1 MQVAILLV
9 LTVSIA
15 QAGDVVFISDVALD
29 PGDNIT
35 IHIMIYDATGVAA
48 VGLNLSYDP
57 RVVNLTDAHQGDF
70 TKFFGFGNRNVT
82 DGWTMI
88 NTYIT
93 GRDLTGDLKV
103 ADVTLVAVG
112 KSGDASPLNIEILA
126 MADQNGTNLPGTTRN
141 GTFRI
146 LVPAPASTIP
156 TTSTTTSTTLSASA
170 YPAGGENDSN
180 DRVHANIVM
189 TEIKCASASEG
200 KPISHKFEKPMN
212 DIVYVNFTTTI
223 YAEDICTIVEVLK
236 GTSASVETDPPDN
249 VYRNINI
256 RMGLSRYV
264 AKRNVM
270 AANITFKIEQ
280 GWINTIDPSTVRLNV
295 YHDGAWH
302 PLKTTRLGEDESH
315 AYFIADTDY
324 FGMFAITASDLR
336 VVPTP
341 VDKPATEQ
349 THQPPG
355 QTMPARPSE
364 GTTFHSV
371 PGFNA
376 LLGLLGLA
384 TACLLRRR

>member
-1 MQVAILLV
+1 V

-29 PGDNIT
+29 PGDSAT
-35 IHIMIYDATGVAA
+35 ISILIYDATGVAA

-57 RVVNLTDAHQGDF
+57 RVVNLTDAHRGDF
-70 TKFFGFGNRNVT
+70 TRYFGFDNRNVT
-82 DGWTMI
+82 DGWARI
-88 NTYIT
+88 DTYIT

-126 MADQNGTNLPGTTRN
+126 MADQNGTNIPGTTRN

-156 TTSTTTSTTLSASA
+156 TTSTTLSASA

-236 GTSASVETDPPDN
+236 GTSASVETDPSDN

-270 AANITFKIEQ
+270 DANITFRIEQ

-295 YHDGAWH
+295 HHDDAWH
-302 PLKTTRLGEDESH
+302 PLKTTWLGEDESH
-315 AYFIADTDY
+315 AYFMADADY
-324 FGMFAITASDLR
+324 FGMFAITASDSR

-341 VDKPATEQ
+341 VDNPTTGQ
-349 THQPPG
+349 TNKPPG
-355 QTMPARPSE
+355 QKMPTKPSA
-364 GTTFHSV
+364 GATFHSV